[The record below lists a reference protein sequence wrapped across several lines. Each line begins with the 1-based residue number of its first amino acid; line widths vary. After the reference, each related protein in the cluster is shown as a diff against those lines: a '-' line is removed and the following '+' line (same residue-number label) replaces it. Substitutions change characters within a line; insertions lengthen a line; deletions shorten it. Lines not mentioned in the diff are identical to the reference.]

1 MGVKGDDAHE
11 CVRCMSVLHMMP
23 SETFVTMLCRALE
36 ATSDAPSVRSGDD
49 KQRGIDV
56 AITPKTKSSR
66 RHGEG
71 ANTQTVHVRW
81 PHYVYRL

>member
-11 CVRCMSVLHMMP
+11 CVRCVSVLHMLP
-23 SETFVTMLCRALE
+23 SETFATMLCRALE

-71 ANTQTVHVRW
+71 ATAQAVHLGW
-81 PHYVYRL
+81 PNYVYRL